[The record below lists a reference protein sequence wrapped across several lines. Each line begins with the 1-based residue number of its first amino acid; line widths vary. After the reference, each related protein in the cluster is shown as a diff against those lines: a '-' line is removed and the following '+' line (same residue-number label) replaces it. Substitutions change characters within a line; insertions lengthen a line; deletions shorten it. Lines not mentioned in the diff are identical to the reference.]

1 MAVNLLALANKL
13 GSGLGSGSSGSR
25 TRSSYQNQP
34 GNLQRGTYIPGTN
47 LKEGQGIRKVARKG
61 RKGDTELRRVGG
73 EVAHVNTTEAN
84 AIDALGPMGEAW
96 VQSIGSGTR
105 NPQTGRPEYWP
116 KFLTPPSSVREAAQS
131 GLDWI
136 QEEVPAAQYLS
147 DSWDKGVNEIQTAV
161 SRTWKPNEDKFGIF
175 GQTDASKERD
185 KAAEESAVRADMF
198 EKFRRGYE
206 EENIASIFTEGTED
220 DTDLLIEG
228 GYGSGK
234 LPGFESFVT
243 EKSGLNHP
251 TGNVTSNDISD
262 YLDPYDTR
270 KEDEISA
277 TLGRDMEKAKIATKE
292 LVAQQQ
298 STGNQLSS
306 GMFGMLTQSNEK
318 SAGQG
323 FAGAG
328 DFAAEFAKKDAIKKA
343 DLTYGGIDR
352 ANEELGIDIA
362 QTLADAASST
372 LDEQENYNQQFWD
385 NMVGWETAI
394 SS

>member
-1 MAVNLLALANKL
+1 MAVNLLALANQMRGNL
-13 GSGLGSGSSGSR
+13 HSSPSGSR
-25 TRSSYQNQP
+25 TRSSDANEP
-34 GNLQRGTYIPGTN
+34 GNLPSGSHIPGTDI
-47 LKEGQGIRKVARKG
+47 KQDAGIRSVARKG

-116 KFLTPPSSVREAAQS
+116 KFLTPPKSVREGVQS

-136 QEEVPAAQYLS
+136 QEEVPGAQTIA
-147 DSWDKGVNEIQTAV
+147 DSWDDTTSAIKTTTSQ
-161 SRTWKPNEDKFGIF
+161 TWKPSEGKWGVF

-185 KAAEESAVRADMF
+185 KAKAESAVRSDMF

-206 EENIASIFTEGTED
+206 GENIAGIFTENTED
-220 DTDLLIEG
+220 DTDLLKDYTG
-228 GYGSGK
+228 G
-234 LPGFESFVT
+234 LPGFEKFVT
-243 EKSGLNHP
+243 EQSGLNHP
-251 TGNVTSNDISD
+251 TGTVTSNDIAD

-270 KEDEISA
+270 KEDEIDA
-277 TLGRDMEKAKIATKE
+277 TLTRDLDKAKIATKA

-298 STGNQLSS
+298 DTGNQLSS

-318 SAGQG
+318 SAVQG

-328 DFAAEFAKKDAIKKA
+328 DFAADFEKQQTIKNA
-343 DLTYGGIDR
+343 ESQFGGIDR

-362 QTLADAASST
+362 QTVADAASST
-372 LDEQENYNQQFWD
+372 LDEQENYNQEFWE
-385 NMVGWETAI
+385 NMIGWESAI